1 MSRVVLAGADEDLA
15 LRVKQAADGDVHM
28 LPSGRLP
35 TDPGRLFEQ
44 LVDGELPDVLLVG
57 PHAPAP
63 EVLTL
68 AARLDVQSPGI
79 AVVLM
84 ANPSP
89 EMWQAAMRA
98 GIRDLLAPDAD
109 VAEIH
114 AAVERAGNAAASRRR
129 VLRPVSETER
139 YAGRVITIAS
149 PKGGVG
155 KTTVS
160 TNLAI
165 GLTAAAP
172 QSTVLVDLDVQFGD
186 VASALGLVPEYT
198 LPDAVHGPASEDTMV
213 LKTFLTQH
221 PSGLYAVCGSESP
234 AAGDT
239 VTGEDV
245 TRLLASLARE
255 FRYVVVDTA
264 PGLSEQTLAAL
275 DRASDVVMLTS
286 MDVPGVRGLRKEL
299 DVLRELAMIPAGR
312 HVVMNF
318 ADPKG
323 GLSVRDVETTIGTG
337 VDIVLPRSSAV
348 PATTNQGVPIL
359 ASGSKRD
366 PMVKELRRLVSRFA
380 ATPLMKPGKYR
391 AKHRAASS

>member
-1 MSRVVLAGADEDLA
+1 MSRVVLAGAGDDLV
-15 LRVKQAADGDVHM
+15 LRVTQATDGDVAV
-28 LPSGRLP
+28 LPPGRLP
-35 TDPGRLFEQ
+35 SEPARLFEQ
-44 LVDGELPDVLLVG
+44 LIDGELPDVLLVG
-57 PHAPAP
+57 PHAPAE

-79 AVVLM
+79 SVVLV
-84 ANPSP
+84 AEPSP
-89 EMWQAAMRA
+89 EIWQAAMHA
-98 GIRDLLAPDAD
+98 GIRDLIPPNSD
-109 VAEIH
+109 VEVIR
-114 AAVERAGNAAASRRR
+114 AAIDRAGQAAAGRRR
-129 VLRPVSETER
+129 VLRPVGETER
-139 YAGRVITIAS
+139 YTGRVITVAS

-165 GLTAAAP
+165 GLTAHAP

-186 VASALGLVPEYT
+186 VASALGLTPEYT
-198 LPDAVHGPASEDTMV
+198 LPDAVRGPASEDTMV

-239 VTGEDV
+239 VSAEDV

-275 DRASDVVMLTS
+275 DQATDVIMLSS

-299 DVLRELAMIPAGR
+299 DVLRELCMIPAGR

-318 ADPKG
+318 ADPRS

-337 VDIVLPRSSAV
+337 VDVVLPRSKGV
-348 PATTNQGVPIL
+348 PASTNQGVPII
-359 ASGSKRD
+359 SSHRRD
-366 PMVKELRRLVSRFA
+366 PMAKEMQRVVARFA
-380 ATPLMKPGKYR
+380 ATPLMKPGRYR
-391 AKHRAASS
+391 AKHRAAVA

>member
-1 MSRVVLAGADEDLA
+1 MSRVVLAAADEDLV
-15 LRVKQAADGDVHM
+15 LRVKQAAEGDVNV

-35 TDPGRLFEQ
+35 GDPARLFEQ
-44 LVDGELPDVLLVG
+44 LLDGELPDVLLIG
-57 PHAPAP
+57 PLAPAAD
-63 EVLTL
+63 VLTL

-79 AVVLM
+79 SVVLV
-84 ANPSP
+84 ADPSP
-89 EMWQAAMRA
+89 EMLQAAMRA
-98 GIRDLLAPDAD
+98 GIRDVLPAQ
-109 VAEIH
+109 AEVPEIR
-114 AAVERAGNAAASRRR
+114 AAVERAGQAAAGRRR
-129 VLRPVSETER
+129 VLRPVEETAR
-139 YAGRVITIAS
+139 YTGRVITVAS

-186 VASALGLVPEYT
+186 VASALSLVPEYT
-198 LPDAVHGPASEDTMV
+198 LPDVVRGPASEDTMV

-221 PSGLYAVCGSESP
+221 PSGLYAVCGAESP

-239 VTGEDV
+239 VRGEDV
-245 TRLLASLARE
+245 TRLLAMLARE

-275 DRASDVVMLTS
+275 DRATDVVMLTS

-299 DVLRELAMIPAGR
+299 DVLRELCMIPAGR

-323 GLSVRDVETTIGTG
+323 GLSVRDVELAIGTG
-337 VDIVLPRSSAV
+337 VDVVLPRSANV
-348 PATTNQGVPIL
+348 PASTNQGVPL
-359 ASGSKRD
+359 LQAGRRRD
-366 PMVKELRRLVSRFA
+366 PMVKELQRLVSRFA
-380 ATPLMKPGKYR
+380 ATPLKAPRGR
-391 AKHRAASS
+391 ARHRAAS

>member
-1 MSRVVLAGADEDLA
+1 MSRVVLAGAGEDLI
-15 LRVKQAADGDVHM
+15 LRVKQATDGDVHV
-28 LPSGRLP
+28 LPPGRLP
-35 TDPGRLFEQ
+35 GDPARLFEQ
-44 LVDGELPDVLLVG
+44 LNDGELPDVLLVG

-84 ANPSP
+84 ADPSP

-98 GIRDLLAPDAD
+98 GIRDLIAPDAE

-114 AAVERAGNAAASRRR
+114 AAVERAGLAAAGRRR
-129 VLRPVSETER
+129 VLRPTAETDR
-139 YAGRVITIAS
+139 YTGRVITIAS

-186 VASALGLVPEYT
+186 CASALGLTPEYT
-198 LPDAVHGPASEDTMV
+198 LPDVVHGAASEDTMV

-221 PSGLYAVCGSESP
+221 PSGLFAVCGSESP

-239 VTGEDV
+239 VSGDDV
-245 TRLLASLARE
+245 SRLLASLARE
-255 FRYVVVDTA
+255 FRYVIVDTA

-275 DRASDVVMLTS
+275 DRATDVVMLTS

-299 DVLRELAMIPAGR
+299 DVLRELTMIPAGR

-318 ADPKG
+318 HDAKG
-323 GLSVRDVETTIGTG
+323 GLSVRDVELAIGTA
-337 VDIVLPRSSAV
+337 VDVVLPRSKHV
-348 PATTNQGVPIL
+348 PASTNQGVPIIQ
-359 ASGSKRD
+359 SHRRD
-366 PMVKELRRLVSRFA
+366 PMAKEMQRLVSRFA

-391 AKHRAASS
+391 AKHRAAG